1 VLDQTAFLTF
11 SQGGRNRAGMDRG
24 APSQR
29 GSPEAGLA
37 MVMIKASGATDS
49 GTFRIQAAPQS
60 KGSMPMQAK
69 ASGSDRTT
77 FKAFT
82 LPAMESRSTFT
93 V

>member
-1 VLDQTAFLTF
+1 
-11 SQGGRNRAGMDRG
+11 
-24 APSQR
+24 
-29 GSPEAGLA
+29 
-37 MVMIKASGATDS
+37 MIKASGATDS

-82 LPAMESRSTFT
+82 PAAMESRSTFT